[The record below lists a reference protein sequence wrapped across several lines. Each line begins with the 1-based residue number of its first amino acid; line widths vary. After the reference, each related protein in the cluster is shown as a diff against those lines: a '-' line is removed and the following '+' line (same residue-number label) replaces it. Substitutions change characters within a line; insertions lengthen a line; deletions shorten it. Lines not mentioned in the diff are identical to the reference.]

1 MTINKRIVA
10 LSIFSIAMG
19 LLEAAVVIYLRK
31 LYYTQGF
38 EFPLNTIDDSVISI
52 TELLREVATLVMLAG
67 VAYLFGRNYISRMGA
82 FLISF
87 GLWDVF
93 YYVFLK
99 LLIGW
104 PESLL
109 TWDVLFLIPV
119 PWVGPVLAPIII
131 SLTMI
136 FLGWI
141 LIKNSDGK
149 EIIRFQT
156 IDWLVFI
163 GSSTIILTSFIIDS
177 TAFML
182 GIDTLSGIFQMNFDQ
197 LFALLK
203 DYVPRSFQWWIFL
216 LGELGLLVGIVNYSW
231 RVYKKNNYEKLI

>member
-1 MTINKRIVA
+1 MTINKRILA

-38 EFPLNTIDDSVISI
+38 EFPLNTIDDSVVSI
-52 TELLREVATLVMLAG
+52 TELLREVATLVMLTG

-87 GLWDVF
+87 GLWDIF

-119 PWVGPVLAPIII
+119 PWVGPVLAPIIV

-136 FLGWI
+136 LLGWI

-182 GIDTLSGIFQMNFDQ
+182 SMDTLSGIFQMNFDQ

-203 DYVPRSFQWWIFL
+203 DYVPRAFHWWVFI
-216 LGELGLLVGIVNYSW
+216 LGEMGLLVGIVIYSW
-231 RVYKKNNYEKLI
+231 RVYKKINYERLI